1 MSIFHKSKN
10 ADPRVTYE
18 RFELP
23 VDPPFPEAEPVT
35 KMVPTSTAQP
45 TSEWRPASP
54 EPTTLLIPADSVIE
68 GSITSQGVVRIEG
81 TLRGE
86 VRAPTVVLAASGR
99 IEGRVAATLVTIK
112 GILEGSAT
120 ARDIELARTAN
131 VDAELTYDEISIE
144 RGARVRGL
152 HRQRDP
158 EATAAFQSATTHPQ
172 PTSPGLPA
180 NLTAEAELAL
190 HGLAQTAGAAA
201 KAAAELAE
209 DGMKSLADLEA
220 HLRAAGN
227 RSELVAL
234 QSSAQPA

>member
-23 VDPPFPEAEPVT
+23 VDPPFPEAEAIT
-35 KMVPTSTAQP
+35 KPAPISAAQP
-45 TSEWRPASP
+45 TSEWRPAGP
-54 EPTTLLIPADSVIE
+54 EPTTLLIPADSVVE
-68 GSITSQGVVRIEG
+68 GTISSPGVVRIEG
-81 TLRGE
+81 ALRGE
-86 VRAPTVVLAASGR
+86 VRAPTVVLTASGR
-99 IEGRVAATLVTIK
+99 IEGRVTGTLVTIK
-112 GILEGSAT
+112 GILEGSAV
-120 ARDIELARTAN
+120 ARDIELARTAT

-152 HRQRDP
+152 HRQRDH
-158 EATAAFQSATTHPQ
+158 ETTAAFQAATAKE
-172 PTSPGLPA
+172 TSPVLPA
-180 NLTAEAELAL
+180 GLTTEAELAL

-234 QSSAQPA
+234 QSTNAQTA